1 MSCMRG
7 CKSEVGWLSM
17 ARLGALAR
25 ALALAGG
32 CKRGELSAVEQSAP
46 LVLEVAPDDLD
57 AEVFVDG
64 NYVGQVKV
72 LQEPET
78 GPLLLAPGIHRV
90 EVRKPGRFPVQVTA
104 TVKKDRNGPVVIR
117 AELLEDPS

>member
-1 MSCMRG
+1 MSYTRG
-7 CKSEVGWLSM
+7 CNRKSNISGMGWM
-17 ARLGALAR
+17 GALAL

-32 CKRGELSAVEQSAP
+32 CKRSELSGAEQSAP
-46 LVLEVAPDDLD
+46 LVLEVAPADLD

-78 GPLLLAPGIHRV
+78 GPLLLAPGIHRI